1 MATLRSK
8 PQRTVRL
15 VEAPAEWLNGGEG
28 KLVITEGPVTTTY
41 YFRSLVSQLPGRAFH
56 IRKAHSFNARLGK
69 GEEHAEEYD
78 CRVHTPA
85 DSNCECLGFLRWG
98 HCRHVE
104 VFAALIARGKL

>member
-1 MATLRSK
+1 MATLRSS
-8 PQRTVRL
+8 PRMVRL

-28 KLVITEGPVTTTY
+28 HLVITEKGIETRY
-41 YFRSLVSQLPGRAFH
+41 YFRALATQLPGRAFH
-56 IRKAHSFNARLGK
+56 IRKVYSFNTRLGK
-69 GEEHAEEYD
+69 GEVHTEEYD

-104 VFAALIARGKL
+104 VFAALIAKGKL